1 MGSLKRKTP
10 EEPSTTTSEIQH
22 ECVHHVSYPHGYV
35 QASSSTSV
43 SDSSQTKEPAK
54 KFPFTLDPFQSQ
66 AITCLENSESV
77 MVIQIKPSI
86 YFHYYY
92 YYYRD

>member
-10 EEPSTTTSEIQH
+10 EEPSTTTSQIQH
-22 ECVHHVSYPHGYV
+22 DCVHEVSYPHGYV
-35 QASSSTSV
+35 QASTSV
-43 SDSSQTKEPAK
+43 YDSSQTKEPAK

-77 MVIQIKPSI
+77 MVIKINTPDLI
-86 YFHYYY
+86 DFYYH
-92 YYYRD
+92 